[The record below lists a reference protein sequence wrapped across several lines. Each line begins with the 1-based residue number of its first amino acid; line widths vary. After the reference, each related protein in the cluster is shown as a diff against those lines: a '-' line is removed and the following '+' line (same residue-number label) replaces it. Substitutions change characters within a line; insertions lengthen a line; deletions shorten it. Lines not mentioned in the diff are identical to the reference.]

1 MKFSSISEIIEYAKE
16 KEEEARYYYSKA
28 AKYTDNLNIKEL
40 FERLAKEEEN
50 HKKVLEELKI
60 DEISQKVEGITLPKI
75 KSDDIKVSMKYSP
88 KMNPQELLE
97 FAIEEEKKAFYL
109 YTEMEEISESKKV
122 KDLFR
127 FLAMQ
132 EAYHKAKLEDEL
144 ENLKNES

>member
-1 MKFSSISEIIEYAKE
+1 MKFSSIREIIEYAKE
-16 KEEEARYYYSKA
+16 KEEEARYYYSET
-28 AKYTDNLNIKEL
+28 AKYTNSQRIKEL

-60 DEISQKVEGITLPKI
+60 EEISKQVEGVTLPKI
-75 KSDDIKVSMKYSP
+75 KSEEIKVGMKYSP
-88 KMNPQELLE
+88 DMSPKELLE

-132 EAYHKAKLEDEL
+132 EAYHKAKLENEL
-144 ENLKNES
+144 ENLKK

>member
-1 MKFSSISEIIEYAKE
+1 MKFASIHEIIEYAKE
-16 KEEEARYYYSKA
+16 KEEEARYYYSEA
-28 AKYTDNLNIKEL
+28 AKYTDNQRIKEL

-50 HKKVLEELKI
+50 HKKVLEDLKI
-60 DEISQKVEGITLPKI
+60 EEISKQVEGVTLPRI
-75 KSDDIKVSMKYSP
+75 KSEDIKVGMKYSP
-88 KMNPQELLE
+88 EMSPEELLE

-109 YTEMEEISESKKV
+109 YTEMEEISESKKI

-144 ENLKNES
+144 ENLRR

>member
-1 MKFSSISEIIEYAKE
+1 MKFSSINEIIEYAKE
-16 KEEEARYYYSKA
+16 KEEEARYYYIEA
-28 AKYTDNLNIKEL
+28 AKYTDNQRIKAL

-50 HKKVLEELKI
+50 HKKVLEELKL
-60 DEISQKVEGITLPKI
+60 DEISKQVEGVSLPKI
-75 KSDDIKVSMKYSP
+75 KSEDIKLGVRYSP
-88 KMNPQELLE
+88 NMSPKEVLE

-144 ENLKNES
+144 ENLMK

>member
-1 MKFSSISEIIEYAKE
+1 MKFSSIKEVIDYAKE
-16 KEEEARYYYSKA
+16 KEEEARYYYIEAS
-28 AKYTDNLNIKEL
+28 KYTEDQNIKKL

-60 DEISQKVEGITLPKI
+60 EEIGKVVEGITLPKI
-75 KSDDIKVSMKYSP
+75 KSEDIKVSRKYSP
-88 KMNPQELLE
+88 DMSPQELLE

-109 YTEMEEISESKKV
+109 YTEMEEISESKKI
-122 KDLFR
+122 KDLFK

-144 ENLKNES
+144 ENLKK

>member
-1 MKFSSISEIIEYAKE
+1 MKFSSIHEIIEYAKE
-16 KEEEARYYYSKA
+16 KEEEARYYYSEA
-28 AKYTDNLNIKEL
+28 TKYTENQRIKEL
-40 FERLAKEEEN
+40 FERLAREEEN
-50 HKKVLEELKI
+50 HKKILEELKI
-60 DEISQKVEGITLPKI
+60 EEISKQIEGVTLPKI
-75 KSDDIKVSMKYSP
+75 KSEDIKVGLKYSP
-88 KMNPQELLE
+88 DMSPEELLE

-144 ENLKNES
+144 ENLKR

>member
-1 MKFSSISEIIEYAKE
+1 MKFSSIKEVIDYAKE
-16 KEEEARYYYSKA
+16 KEEEARYYYIEAS
-28 AKYTDNLNIKEL
+28 KYTEDQNIKEL

-60 DEISQKVEGITLPKI
+60 EEIGKVVEGITLPKI
-75 KSDDIKVSMKYSP
+75 KSEDIKVSRKYSP
-88 KMNPQELLE
+88 DMSPQELLE

-109 YTEMEEISESKKV
+109 YTEMEEISESKKI
-122 KDLFR
+122 KDLFK

-144 ENLKNES
+144 ENLKK

>member
-1 MKFSSISEIIEYAKE
+1 MKFSSIKEIIDYAKE
-16 KEEEARYYYSKA
+16 KEEEARYYYVEG
-28 AKYTDNLNIKEL
+28 AKYTDNQNIKEL

-50 HKKVLEELKI
+50 HKRVLEELKI
-60 DEISQKVEGITLPKI
+60 EEIGRKVEGVTLPKI
-75 KSDDIKVSMKYSP
+75 KSEDIKVSRKYSP
-88 KMNPQELLE
+88 NMSPQELLE

-122 KDLFR
+122 KDLFK

-144 ENLKNES
+144 ENLKK

>member
-1 MKFSSISEIIEYAKE
+1 MKFSSIKEIIDYAKE
-16 KEEEARYYYSKA
+16 KEEEARYYYIEAS
-28 AKYTDNLNIKEL
+28 KYTDNKNIKEL

-50 HKKVLEELKI
+50 HKKVLEDLKI
-60 DEISQKVEGITLPKI
+60 EEISKQVEGVTLPKI
-75 KSDDIKVSMKYSP
+75 KSEDIKVSKKYSP
-88 KMNPQELLE
+88 NMSPKELLE

-144 ENLKNES
+144 ENLAL